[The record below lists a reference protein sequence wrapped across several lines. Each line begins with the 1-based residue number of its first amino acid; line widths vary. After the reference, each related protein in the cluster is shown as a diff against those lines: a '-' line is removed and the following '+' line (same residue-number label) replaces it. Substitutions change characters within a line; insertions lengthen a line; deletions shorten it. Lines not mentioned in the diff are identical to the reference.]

1 MTMKMDREITIK
13 RRKHPSAP
21 RYPGRA
27 NQELGSAITKLLSLL
42 DMVEREQFAER
53 CLVLDEEGTSTDFD
67 AVLPGDTVG
76 VALEF
81 EDGYLSTQLKVDK
94 VLDDVIY
101 GKDYPIDLP
110 CPSCNATNKIDIDLT
125 QLPESNIPDDVVSPS
140 PGVFEFVL
148 PQSKRVIHFQLLT
161 IGADKRITKDLEAVK
176 KINRSSQVIDRELTT
191 RLKNIIVSVD
201 GESDKATINNFVDN
215 ELFAMDSRALRTYM
229 REISPDVKFQI
240 DNFVC
245 TECDHEEEALGFSID
260 TNFFWPKS

>member
-76 VALEF
+76 IALEF

-101 GKDYPIDLP
+101 GKDLFTEDDIEVTFEEASAARAMGYFEILYRPDADGKDEP
-110 CPSCNATNKIDIDLT
+110 YGVETEMKVKIMIEEQDPGDEHKEGEVPAPT
-125 QLPESNIPDDVVSPS
+125 TPEGLPENIEALV
-140 PGVFEFVL
+140 
-148 PQSKRVIHFQLLT
+148 
-161 IGADKRITKDLEAVK
+161 GASTDPEALKALLEAH
-176 KINRSSQVIDRELTT
+176 
-191 RLKNIIVSVD
+191 KNGSDNSDD
-201 GESDKATINNFVDN
+201 G
-215 ELFAMDSRALRTYM
+215 
-229 REISPDVKFQI
+229 DV
-240 DNFVC
+240 
-245 TECDHEEEALGFSID
+245 
-260 TNFFWPKS
+260 

>member
-101 GKDYPIDLP
+101 GKDLFTED
-110 CPSCNATNKIDIDLT
+110 DIEVT
-125 QLPESNIPDDVVSPS
+125 FNEAHKTVIPLNDKLMI
-140 PGVFEFVL
+140 EFV
-148 PQSKRVIHFQLLT
+148 
-161 IGADKRITKDLEAVK
+161 
-176 KINRSSQVIDRELTT
+176 
-191 RLKNIIVSVD
+191 
-201 GESDKATINNFVDN
+201 
-215 ELFAMDSRALRTYM
+215 
-229 REISPDVKFQI
+229 
-240 DNFVC
+240 
-245 TECDHEEEALGFSID
+245 
-260 TNFFWPKS
+260 